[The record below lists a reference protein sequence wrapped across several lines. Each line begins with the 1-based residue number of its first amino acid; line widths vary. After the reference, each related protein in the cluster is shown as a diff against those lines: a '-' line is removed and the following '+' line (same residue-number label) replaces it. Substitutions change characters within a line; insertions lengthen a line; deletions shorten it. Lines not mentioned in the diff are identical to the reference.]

1 MSQPAKGIW
10 ISYAKTEVETVML
23 KPIAILSPTNA
34 RRSTVKWK
42 DLNPYWNQKKDYVFQ
57 VNQQVFYL

>member
-23 KPIAILSPTNA
+23 KPLAILSPTNA
-34 RRSTVKWK
+34 RKSTVKWK
-42 DLNPYWNQKKDYVFQ
+42 DLNPYLKSEKRLRFSS
-57 VNQQVFYL
+57 